1 MGPTPTCSTIPHA
14 KIPQLAYLSTALAHL
29 KADEYAHM
37 RHMSIKLPKL
47 DFTQNL
53 AEATDAITLGCRHS
67 WLESEGFSLSA
78 ANADVQELPATLY
91 VTVQI

>member
-1 MGPTPTCSTIPHA
+1 MMTAASVHRVGWTHDGDL
-14 KIPQLAYLSTALAHL
+14 QVALAAGDWLEAFHF
-29 KADEYAHM
+29 ADTK
-37 RHMSIKLPKL
+37 RDSDL

-53 AEATDAITLGCRHS
+53 EEATDAITLGRRHS

-91 VTVQI
+91 H